1 MRNIIFN
8 ITLITSLLFSIQTLA
23 ICQNTRPANVKEC
36 FSDPEGECCVLVYKK
51 EGKKCAAAFCQEY
64 NECSWEVLIPE
75 ECADP

>member
-1 MRNIIFN
+1 MKNIIFN
-8 ITLITSLLFSIQTLA
+8 IALITSMLFSIQTLA
-23 ICQNTRPANVKEC
+23 ICQIARLDNVKEC